1 MSFVAR
7 VSRPSCEKKP
17 SLRIAG
23 NVAIPFLPKGG
34 RAGGQGRKF
43 GGRQGCRKAWGCS
56 GHLFFPRPRYAVTY
70 SGLCEGSTR
79 DISPFRPT
87 RKKGGKRIRR
97 GALSK
102 PIRRPQDGTQRT
114 SSAKT

>member
-23 NVAIPFLPKGG
+23 NVAIPFCPRAGAREGRGESAGGG
-34 RAGGQGRKF
+34 RGAG
-43 GGRQGCRKAWGCS
+43 KAWGCS
-56 GHLFFPRPRYAVTY
+56 GHLFFPRPRYAATY

-79 DISPFRPT
+79 DISPFRST

-102 PIRRPQDGTQRT
+102 PIRRPKDGTQRT
-114 SSAKT
+114 G